1 MSFQLASRYSRTF
14 ISEYIRYSNN
24 HVIKFGSG
32 GTSEKNSSENHV
44 VVLNS
49 ISEEIQKFDSFFSE
63 KSHDLSQYD
72 VRQTQA
78 VTVQIKEKFVTLQ
91 DNLKPKKK
99 FGFKSKHKKV
109 SFISNKL
116 IKCFIKY
123 EIAVIQSS
131 LA

>member
-1 MSFQLASRYSRTF
+1 MIFQLASRYSRIID

-24 HVIKFGSG
+24 HVIKFGSD

-116 IKCFIKY
+116 LTCLYQGIVY
-123 EIAVIQSS
+123 QV
-131 LA
+131 